1 MIEEHP
7 FHRTG
12 CSAGCCGDKGNAPV
26 GGYASE
32 CVCVFVACNV
42 QDNKNNNK
50 SFTTVQCLLP
60 YIIKWSPFV
69 LPLLLA
75 PLHRSPSFRAL
86 RPSCRSCTR
95 QSINLTAVIC
105 GQRRKVCAIC
115 RAIYDVRGATTTATA
130 TARLPHNYSDKAEYW
145 HASLA
150 RCKDLILKANTK
162 CTIDMQLLR
171 F

>member
-1 MIEEHP
+1 M
-7 FHRTG
+7 
-12 CSAGCCGDKGNAPV
+12 CVCVCVSV

-150 RCKDLILKANTK
+150 RCKDFILKANTK
-162 CTIDMQLLR
+162 CTIDEQLIR